1 VAADSGR
8 LVRLATLGLGVIVVA
23 LVLSSL
29 YGRWRPRLPLPLKG
43 AGDHMVRVQVL
54 NGSGESGIGAR
65 VASSLREGG
74 FQVVEI
80 ENADRSDYFAT
91 IVVARRADVAGA
103 EAVAGYLGGLPVIRQ
118 TWDSELAEVTVVVGS
133 DRSRLRLD

>member
-1 VAADSGR
+1 VR
-8 LVRLATLGLGVIVVA
+8 LVTLVLAVIVVA

-29 YGRWRPRLPLPLKG
+29 YGRWRPRLPQPLKG
-43 AGDHMVRVQVL
+43 GGDHIVRVQVL

-91 IVVARRADVAGA
+91 MVVARRADVAGA

>member
-1 VAADSGR
+1 
-8 LVRLATLGLGVIVVA
+8 
-23 LVLSSL
+23 
-29 YGRWRPRLPLPLKG
+29 
-43 AGDHMVRVQVL
+43 MVRVQVL

-103 EAVAGYLGGLPVIRQ
+103 EAVAGYLGRLPVIRQ
-118 TWDSELAEVTVVVGS
+118 AWDSELAEVTVVVGS
-133 DRSRLRLD
+133 DRSRMRLD

>member
-1 VAADSGR
+1 
-8 LVRLATLGLGVIVVA
+8 LVRLATLGLAVIVVA

-29 YGRWRPRLPLPLKG
+29 YGRWRPRLPLPPPLKG

-118 TWDSELAEVTVVVGS
+118 AWDSELAEVTVVVGS
-133 DRSRLRLD
+133 DRSRMRLD